1 MEPRDALYFRLLT
14 DRNDRNQS
22 FRGVHAS
29 WESLEACPYADGF
42 GDGAADCFGDG
53 AQCHYPEGNAP
64 GSEAAGWCECHG
76 RACACAC
83 RTESEMLE
91 LAALKEKVQDAQQ
104 LAFDSEMIIVAA
116 VAALVATLLCLVLW
130 IRLSRALRPKLAKYG
145 HLMRRLWRILVFNLK
160 RWALR
165 VRRGASKACSF

>member
-1 MEPRDALYFRLLT
+1 
-14 DRNDRNQS
+14 
-22 FRGVHAS
+22 
-29 WESLEACPYADGF
+29 
-42 GDGAADCFGDG
+42 
-53 AQCHYPEGNAP
+53 
-64 GSEAAGWCECHG
+64 
-76 RACACAC
+76 
-83 RTESEMLE
+83 MLE

-104 LAFDSEMIIVAA
+104 LVFDSEMIIVAA
-116 VAALVATLLCLVLW
+116 VSALVATLLCLVLW

>member
-14 DRNDRNQS
+14 DRNDGNRG

-29 WESLEACPYADGF
+29 WESLEACPYADGN

-91 LAALKEKVQDAQQ
+91 LVALKEKVQDAQQ
-104 LAFDSEMIIVAA
+104 LVFDSEMIIVAA
-116 VAALVATLLCLVLW
+116 VSALVATLLCLVLW
-130 IRLSRALRPKLAKYG
+130 IRLSRALWPKLAKYG